1 METVLHALAI
11 YLLLLVV
18 FRIAGKRS
26 VAQITTFDLVLLLI
40 VGEATQQ
47 ALLGDDFSV
56 TTAVIVIVTL
66 VGFDVLVGVVARR
79 TSLLQ
84 KLIESVPVVLVRDGA
99 IDRERME
106 AERVSEDMILEQA
119 RAKQGLERMD
129 DVKHAVLETSGG
141 ISIIPK
147 GDAG

>member
-11 YLLLLVV
+11 YLLLLLV

-56 TTAVIVIVTL
+56 TTATIVIVTL
-66 VGFDVLVGVVARR
+66 VGFDVLVGIVTRR
-79 TSLLQ
+79 ASLLQ
-84 KLIESVPVVLVRDGA
+84 KLIESVPVVLVRDGEM
-99 IDRERME
+99 DRDRMA

-119 RAKQGLERMD
+119 RAKQGLERMA

-141 ISIIPK
+141 ISIVPK
-147 GDAG
+147 